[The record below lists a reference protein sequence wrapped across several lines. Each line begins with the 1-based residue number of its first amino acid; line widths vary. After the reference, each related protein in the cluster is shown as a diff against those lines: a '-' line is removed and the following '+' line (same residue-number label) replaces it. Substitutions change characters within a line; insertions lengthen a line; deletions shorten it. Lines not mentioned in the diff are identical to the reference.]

1 MFLWY
6 QVNIKDK
13 CYSVNVTSFIRTV
26 CSRVLQKFPAELH
39 TNFAMNDNAAELPLL
54 HRENKHGVDTTEKPY
69 LLISHSC
76 Y

>member
-1 MFLWY
+1 ML
-6 QVNIKDK
+6 QVLFEQYAQGSCK
-13 CYSVNVTSFIRTV
+13 
-26 CSRVLQKFPAELH
+26 KFPAELH